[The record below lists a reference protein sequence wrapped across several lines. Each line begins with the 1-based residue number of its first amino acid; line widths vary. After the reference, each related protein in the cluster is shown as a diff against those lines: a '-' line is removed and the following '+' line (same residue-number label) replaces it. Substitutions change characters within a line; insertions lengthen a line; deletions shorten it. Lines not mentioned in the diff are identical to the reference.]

1 MTTHRQIQ
9 LMLRSPKALLDFK
22 TTGRLPTINVP
33 SGPLI
38 TLIESIPRS
47 SWGRITSVVVGP
59 QLGYQGSHRFH
70 NLAQAMNWLKPS
82 QVSAS
87 YPSES
92 FRLKRF
98 TTRLTI
104 DDLKQFSQMP
114 EPIEVDW
121 RRRNQCR

>member
-47 SWGRITSVVVGP
+47 SWGHITSVVVGP
-59 QLGYQGSHRFH
+59 KLGYQGSHRFH

-82 QVSAS
+82 QVSVS
-87 YPSES
+87 QPSES

-114 EPIEVDW
+114 ESIEVDW
-121 RRRNQCR
+121 RRRNRCR

>member
-1 MTTHRQIQ
+1 MATHRQIQ
-9 LMLRSPKALLDFK
+9 LMLRSPKALVDFK
-22 TTGRLPTINVP
+22 TTDRLPAVHVP
-33 SGPLI
+33 AGPLI

-47 SWGRITSVVVGP
+47 SWGRITRVVVGP

-70 NLAQAMNWLKPS
+70 NLAQAMNWLKPPQDS
-82 QVSAS
+82 VSH
-87 YPSES
+87 PSES

-114 EPIEVDW
+114 DAIEVDW
-121 RRRNQCR
+121 RRRNRCS